1 MKTRSMRRK
10 DGDENGTVCCYYTSQ
25 IRTSSQVHYPIRPS
39 KLREICR
46 RDYTFFHFLDE
57 MLKYKEVK

>member
-10 DGDENGTVCCYYTSQ
+10 MVMRMVLFVAIIHHRLE
-25 IRTSSQVHYPIRPS
+25 HL
-39 KLREICR
+39 LRYIILSDLHNYGRYAEEIIL
-46 RDYTFFHFLDE
+46 FFHFLDE